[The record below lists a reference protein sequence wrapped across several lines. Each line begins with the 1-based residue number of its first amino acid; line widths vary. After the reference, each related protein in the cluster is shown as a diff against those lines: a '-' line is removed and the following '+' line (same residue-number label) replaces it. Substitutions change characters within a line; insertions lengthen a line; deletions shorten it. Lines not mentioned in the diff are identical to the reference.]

1 MQSSATA
8 TRWLALT
15 SLPGGV
21 LLALA
26 WSIPAAFLL
35 PNMAAADVRK
45 VVGPTNDA
53 ALLSQWL
60 TLGFAV
66 LFACAAVPG
75 IAKAARVG
83 WAGVFGAAMYAIGA
97 FLLAVQTVFAIA
109 SAATVL
115 PWHWL
120 LMPALLS
127 FGSLLFGLAAFRSGA
142 LPRGAALLLAFI
154 QPTALFG
161 VAGPDAGAALLGTDF
176 GLAAN
181 TWLRL
186 YGYLGMFGV
195 AAAWVW
201 LGFGIWRRAPAPAT
215 SARTVTA

>member
-1 MQSSATA
+1 MQSSNTV
-8 TRWLALT
+8 TRWLAFA

-21 LLALA
+21 MLALA
-26 WSIPAAFLL
+26 WSIPAASLL
-35 PNMAAADVRK
+35 PNMFAADARNVA
-45 VVGPTNDA
+45 GPTNDA

-66 LFACAAVPG
+66 LFACAAVPA

-83 WAGVFGAAMYAIGA
+83 WAGALGAVLYALGA
-97 FLLAVQTVFAIA
+97 FFLAVQTVFAIT

-120 LMPALLS
+120 LVPALLS
-127 FGSLLFGLAAFRSGA
+127 FGSVLFGLAAFRSGA

-201 LGFGIWRRAPAPAT
+201 LGFGIWRGAPAPAT

>member
-1 MQSSATA
+1 VQLSATA
-8 TRWLALT
+8 TRLLAFA

-35 PNMAAADVRK
+35 PNMFAADVRN
-45 VVGPTNDA
+45 VAGPTNDY

-66 LFACAAVPG
+66 LYACAAVPA

-83 WAGVFGAAMYAIGA
+83 WPGALGAVLYALGA
-97 FLLAVQTVFAIA
+97 FFLAVQTVFAIT

-127 FGSLLFGLAAFRSGA
+127 LGAVLFGLAAFRSGA

-161 VAGPDAGAALLGTDF
+161 VAGPDAGATLFSTDF
-176 GLAAN
+176 GLAAS

-186 YGYLGMFGV
+186 YGYLGMLGV

-215 SARTVTA
+215 SVRTVTA